1 MVKIKGFKTSID
13 VYAVQ
18 IALKFSPEEKLKRY
32 VNNLFN

>member
-18 IALKFSPEEKLKRY
+18 MVLKFSPEEKLKKY